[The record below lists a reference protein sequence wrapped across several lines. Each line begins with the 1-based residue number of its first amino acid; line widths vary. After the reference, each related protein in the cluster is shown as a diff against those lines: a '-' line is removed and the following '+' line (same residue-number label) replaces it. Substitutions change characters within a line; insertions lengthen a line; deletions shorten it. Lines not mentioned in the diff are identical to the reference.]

1 MTEIFVHSRSIEG
14 HHAEYNLL
22 LEKELKSL
30 GVTVVFWSHPIA
42 AIAAR
47 RVFFSMIDGNWSS
60 FILCVFLSCVTG
72 QRVGGLFFRA
82 GECFRPGLK
91 HRVKYRLFRALK
103 LLPGVKIL
111 TIMPFSVDPRFAEIA
126 DDWSHDPQLWD
137 RQSLVHLA
145 PDASTPLSVEVRN
158 LAKGRALIVALGAQS
173 RGKGFDYLCDVWRSS
188 AALRERYLIVAAGK
202 VTEELREEAD
212 RLRARGGVVIDR
224 FITAQELSS
233 LYATATL
240 VWAAYHPDYDQA
252 SGIVGRA
259 FQFGVP
265 AIIRRGS
272 YMASLMRDLGHETIE
287 VGYDDASETARLLL
301 SPAID
306 LRKRSSTE
314 AKGLAMRRRFVEKL
328 VESLRIGG
336 DASWIS
342 RARE

>member
-145 PDASTPLSVEVRN
+145 SDASTPLSVEVRN

-265 AIIRRGS
+265 LILRHGS
-272 YMASLMRDLGHETIE
+272 YMASLMRDLGHASVEIAYGDPTDAAE
-287 VGYDDASETARLLL
+287 RVLKLTVGSDRRIASAGTA
-301 SPAID
+301 I
-306 LRKRSSTE
+306 
-314 AKGLAMRRRFVEKL
+314 AMRRRFMQKVS
-328 VESLRIGG
+328 ESLNL
-336 DASWIS
+336 DEAVHV
-342 RARE
+342 AP